1 MSYHA
6 LYRAHRPQKFSDVVG
21 QVHIVRTIQ
30 NALTHERLSHAY
42 LFCGPRGTGKTSI
55 AKIIAK
61 AVNCVNYPT
70 DEPCNE
76 CVNCT
81 TITNG
86 SNSDVFE
93 IDAASN
99 NGVDEIREIRDK
111 VKYAPTMGRYKVYI
125 IDEVHMLSTGA
136 FNALL
141 KTLEEPPKHVIFIL
155 ATTEPHKIPPT
166 IISRCQRFDFK
177 QISTKEIYHHLIEI
191 LNQQNIEYEQEAIQL
206 VAELAEGYI
215 IDEVHMLSTGAFNAL
230 LKTLEEPPKHVIF
243 ILATTEPHKIP
254 PTIISRCQRF
264 DFKQISTKEIY
275 HHLIEI
281 LNQQNIE
288 YEQEAI
294 QLVAELAEGGMR
306 DALSLLDQV
315 ISYAFDKILMDD
327 VHALSGTISNTQL
340 LQIIQGIQNL
350 DFATII
356 DLIQEMVDSGKE
368 PSRII
373 DGLINV
379 YRDILMY
386 QKIKEA
392 SNISNLLIADPLFIP
407 LSEQLPSSQIV
418 QYLFKLNKLQNEMR
432 FSNHPELMLEVGLMS
447 LTESDLEH
455 QSGGVAY
462 EIEISDLKKEIETL
476 KRLIKKVEQTPVVNS
491 SNSSIINQEE
501 PQFKMDLFQDEP
513 KVSDFKLPATEDH
526 IILPEH
532 VTPEMLTIE
541 QILSH
546 ASKAAKDLVL
556 QKWSELNPLKMPEY
570 KEVVVL
576 LQDGTVVAASEEGF
590 INQEEPQFK
599 MDLFQDEPKVSD
611 FKLPATED
619 HIILPEHVTP
629 EMLTIEQIL
638 SHASK
643 AAKDLVLQKWSE
655 LNPLKMP
662 EYKEVVVLLQDGT
675 VVAASEEGFIL
686 TYKHEPGCK
695 RLLREDNKKI
705 AEQIVAYLFGKP
717 YSFSVMPE
725 AFWLE
730 QRQSYLEQKKQGIEP
745 RLKQYSQDIKNVIN
759 YNEEVQ
765 TKEDNFIDKI
775 VGMYGPDLVNIID
788 E

>member
-1 MSYHA
+1 MSYNA

-30 NALTHERLSHAY
+30 NALKHERLSHAY

-177 QISTKEIYHHLIEI
+177 QISTKEITQHLSEI
-191 LNQQNIEYEQEAIQL
+191 LTSQNIE
-206 VAELAEGYI
+206 
-215 IDEVHMLSTGAFNAL
+215 F
-230 LKTLEEPPKHVIF
+230 EEDAV
-243 ILATTEPHKIP
+243 
-254 PTIISRCQRF
+254 
-264 DFKQISTKEIY
+264 
-275 HHLIEI
+275 
-281 LNQQNIE
+281 
-288 YEQEAI
+288 

-315 ISYAFDKILMDD
+315 ISYSYDKILIDD
-327 VHALSGTISNTQL
+327 VHALSGTIANHQL
-340 LQIIQGIQNL
+340 LQIIRGIKDL
-350 DFATII
+350 DFSTII
-356 DLIQEMVDSGKE
+356 DLIQEMIDQGKE
-368 PSRII
+368 AIRII

-379 YRDILMY
+379 YRDLLMY
-386 QKIKEA
+386 QKIGNS
-392 SNISNLLIADPLFIP
+392 SNISNLLISDELFIS
-407 LSEQLPSSQIV
+407 LTEELRSAQIV

-432 FSNHPELMLEVGLMS
+432 FANHPELMLEVGLLS
-447 LTESDLEH
+447 LTETDSEMTGNKAD
-455 QSGGVAY
+455 Y
-462 EIEISDLKKEIETL
+462 EIEINDLKKEIEVL
-476 KRLIKKVEQTPVVNS
+476 KRLVKKVESIPTTVA
-491 SNSSIINQEE
+491 SNHTKIINQDDS
-501 PQFKMDLFQDEP
+501 QFKMNLFQEDT

-532 VTPEMLTIE
+532 ITPEMLTIE
-541 QILSH
+541 QVLSH
-546 ASKAAKDLVL
+546 ASKQARDNVL
-556 QKWSELNPLKMPEY
+556 EKWSQLNPIKMPEY
-570 KEVVVL
+570 KDVIVL
-576 LQDGTVVAASEEGF
+576 LQDGSVVAAS
-590 INQEEPQFK
+590 
-599 MDLFQDEPKVSD
+599 D
-611 FKLPATED
+611 
-619 HIILPEHVTP
+619 
-629 EMLTIEQIL
+629 
-638 SHASK
+638 
-643 AAKDLVLQKWSE
+643 
-655 LNPLKMP
+655 
-662 EYKEVVVLLQDGT
+662 
-675 VVAASEEGFIL
+675 EGFIL
-686 TYKHEPGCK
+686 TYKHEPGCR

-705 AEQIVAYLFGKP
+705 AEQIVAYLFGRP
-717 YSFSVMPE
+717 YAFNVMPE
-725 AFWLE
+725 SFWLE

-759 YNEEVQ
+759 YNEESQ
-765 TKEDNFIDKI
+765 TKDNGFVEDI
-775 VGMYGPDLVNIID
+775 VKMFGADLVNIID

>member
-1 MSYHA
+1 MSYNA

-30 NALTHERLSHAY
+30 NALKHERLSHAY

-177 QISTKEIYHHLIEI
+177 QISTKEITQHLSEI
-191 LNQQNIEYEQEAIQL
+191 LTSQNIE
-206 VAELAEGYI
+206 
-215 IDEVHMLSTGAFNAL
+215 F
-230 LKTLEEPPKHVIF
+230 EEDAV
-243 ILATTEPHKIP
+243 
-254 PTIISRCQRF
+254 
-264 DFKQISTKEIY
+264 
-275 HHLIEI
+275 
-281 LNQQNIE
+281 
-288 YEQEAI
+288 

-315 ISYAFDKILMDD
+315 ISYSYDKILIDD
-327 VHALSGTISNTQL
+327 VHALSGTIANHQL
-340 LQIIQGIQNL
+340 LQIIRGIKDL
-350 DFATII
+350 DFSTII
-356 DLIQEMVDSGKE
+356 DLIQEMIDQGKE
-368 PSRII
+368 AIRII

-379 YRDILMY
+379 YRDLLMY
-386 QKIKEA
+386 QKIGNS
-392 SNISNLLIADPLFIP
+392 SNISNLLISDELFIP
-407 LSEQLPSSQIV
+407 LTEELRSAQIV

-432 FSNHPELMLEVGLMS
+432 FANHPELMLEVGLLD
-447 LTESDLEH
+447 LTETDSEMTGNKAD
-455 QSGGVAY
+455 Y
-462 EIEISDLKKEIETL
+462 EIEINDLKKEIEVL
-476 KRLIKKVEQTPVVNS
+476 KRLVKKVESIPTTVA
-491 SNSSIINQEE
+491 SNHTKIINQDDS
-501 PQFKMDLFQDEP
+501 QFKMNLFQEDT

-532 VTPEMLTIE
+532 ITPEMLTIE
-541 QILSH
+541 QVLSH
-546 ASKAAKDLVL
+546 ASKQARDNVL
-556 QKWSELNPLKMPEY
+556 EKWSQLNPIKMPEY
-570 KEVVVL
+570 KDVIVL
-576 LQDGTVVAASEEGF
+576 LQDGSVVAAS
-590 INQEEPQFK
+590 
-599 MDLFQDEPKVSD
+599 D
-611 FKLPATED
+611 
-619 HIILPEHVTP
+619 
-629 EMLTIEQIL
+629 
-638 SHASK
+638 
-643 AAKDLVLQKWSE
+643 
-655 LNPLKMP
+655 
-662 EYKEVVVLLQDGT
+662 
-675 VVAASEEGFIL
+675 EGFIL
-686 TYKHEPGCK
+686 TYKHEPGCR

-705 AEQIVAYLFGKP
+705 AEQIVAYLFGRP
-717 YSFSVMPE
+717 YAFNVMPE
-725 AFWLE
+725 SFWLE

-765 TKEDNFIDKI
+765 TKKDDFIDNI
-775 VGMYGPDLVNIID
+775 VNLYGADLVNIID

>member
-1 MSYHA
+1 MHYI
-6 LYRAHRPQKFSDVVG
+6 VG

-30 NALTHERLSHAY
+30 NALKHERLSHAY

-177 QISTKEIYHHLIEI
+177 QISTKEITQHLSEI
-191 LNQQNIEYEQEAIQL
+191 LTSQNIE
-206 VAELAEGYI
+206 
-215 IDEVHMLSTGAFNAL
+215 F
-230 LKTLEEPPKHVIF
+230 EEDAV
-243 ILATTEPHKIP
+243 
-254 PTIISRCQRF
+254 
-264 DFKQISTKEIY
+264 
-275 HHLIEI
+275 
-281 LNQQNIE
+281 
-288 YEQEAI
+288 

-315 ISYAFDKILMDD
+315 ISYSYDKILIDD
-327 VHALSGTISNTQL
+327 VHALSGTIANHQL
-340 LQIIQGIQNL
+340 LQIIRGIKDL
-350 DFATII
+350 DFSTII
-356 DLIQEMVDSGKE
+356 DLIQDMIDQGKE
-368 PSRII
+368 AIRII

-379 YRDILMY
+379 YRDLLMY
-386 QKIKEA
+386 QKIGNS
-392 SNISNLLIADPLFIP
+392 SNISNLLISDELFIP
-407 LSEQLPSSQIV
+407 LTEELRSAQIV

-432 FSNHPELMLEVGLMS
+432 FANHPELMLEVGLLS
-447 LTESDLEH
+447 LTETDSEMTGNKAD
-455 QSGGVAY
+455 Y
-462 EIEISDLKKEIETL
+462 EIEINDLKKEIEVL
-476 KRLIKKVEQTPVVNS
+476 KRLVKKVESIPTTVA
-491 SNSSIINQEE
+491 SNHTKIINQDDS
-501 PQFKMDLFQDEP
+501 QFKMNLFQEDT

-532 VTPEMLTIE
+532 ITPEMLTIE
-541 QILSH
+541 QVLSH
-546 ASKAAKDLVL
+546 ASKQARDNVL
-556 QKWSELNPLKMPEY
+556 EKWSQLNPIKMPEY
-570 KEVVVL
+570 KDVIVL
-576 LQDGTVVAASEEGF
+576 LQDGSVVAAS
-590 INQEEPQFK
+590 
-599 MDLFQDEPKVSD
+599 D
-611 FKLPATED
+611 
-619 HIILPEHVTP
+619 
-629 EMLTIEQIL
+629 
-638 SHASK
+638 
-643 AAKDLVLQKWSE
+643 
-655 LNPLKMP
+655 
-662 EYKEVVVLLQDGT
+662 
-675 VVAASEEGFIL
+675 EGFIL
-686 TYKHEPGCK
+686 TYKHEPGCR

-705 AEQIVAYLFGKP
+705 AEQIVAYLFGRP
-717 YSFSVMPE
+717 YAFNVMPE
-725 AFWLE
+725 SFWLE

-765 TKEDNFIDKI
+765 SKKDDFIDNI
-775 VGMYGPDLVNIID
+775 VNLYGADLVNIID

>member
-1 MSYHA
+1 MSYNA

-30 NALTHERLSHAY
+30 NALKHERLSHAY

-177 QISTKEIYHHLIEI
+177 QISTKEITQHLSEI
-191 LNQQNIEYEQEAIQL
+191 LTSQNIE
-206 VAELAEGYI
+206 
-215 IDEVHMLSTGAFNAL
+215 F
-230 LKTLEEPPKHVIF
+230 EEDAV
-243 ILATTEPHKIP
+243 
-254 PTIISRCQRF
+254 
-264 DFKQISTKEIY
+264 
-275 HHLIEI
+275 
-281 LNQQNIE
+281 
-288 YEQEAI
+288 

-315 ISYAFDKILMDD
+315 ISYSYDKILIDD
-327 VHALSGTISNTQL
+327 VHALSGTIANHQL
-340 LQIIQGIQNL
+340 LQIIRGIKDL
-350 DFATII
+350 DFSTII
-356 DLIQEMVDSGKE
+356 DLIQEMIDQGKE
-368 PSRII
+368 AIRII

-379 YRDILMY
+379 YRDLLMY
-386 QKIKEA
+386 QKIGDS
-392 SNISNLLIADPLFIP
+392 SNISNLLISDELFIP
-407 LSEQLPSSQIV
+407 LTEELRSAQIV

-432 FSNHPELMLEVGLMS
+432 FANHPELMLEVGLLS
-447 LTESDLEH
+447 LTETDSEMTGNKAD
-455 QSGGVAY
+455 Y
-462 EIEISDLKKEIETL
+462 EIEINDLKKEIEVL
-476 KRLIKKVEQTPVVNS
+476 KRLVKKVESIPTTVA
-491 SNSSIINQEE
+491 SNHTKIINQDDS
-501 PQFKMDLFQDEP
+501 QFKMNLFQEDT

-532 VTPEMLTIE
+532 ITPEMLTIE
-541 QILSH
+541 QVLSH
-546 ASKAAKDLVL
+546 ASKQARDNVL
-556 QKWSELNPLKMPEY
+556 EKWSQLNPIKMPEY
-570 KEVVVL
+570 KDVIVL
-576 LQDGTVVAASEEGF
+576 LQDGSVVAAS
-590 INQEEPQFK
+590 
-599 MDLFQDEPKVSD
+599 D
-611 FKLPATED
+611 
-619 HIILPEHVTP
+619 
-629 EMLTIEQIL
+629 
-638 SHASK
+638 
-643 AAKDLVLQKWSE
+643 
-655 LNPLKMP
+655 
-662 EYKEVVVLLQDGT
+662 
-675 VVAASEEGFIL
+675 EGFIL
-686 TYKHEPGCK
+686 TYKHEPGCR

-705 AEQIVAYLFGKP
+705 AEQIVAYLFGRP
-717 YSFSVMPE
+717 YAFNVMPE
-725 AFWLE
+725 SFWLE

-765 TKEDNFIDKI
+765 SKKDDFIDNI
-775 VGMYGPDLVNIID
+775 VNLYGADLVNIID

>member
-1 MSYHA
+1 MSYNA

-30 NALTHERLSHAY
+30 NALKHERLSHAY

-177 QISTKEIYHHLIEI
+177 QISTKEITQHLSEI
-191 LNQQNIEYEQEAIQL
+191 LTSQNIE
-206 VAELAEGYI
+206 
-215 IDEVHMLSTGAFNAL
+215 F
-230 LKTLEEPPKHVIF
+230 EEDAV
-243 ILATTEPHKIP
+243 
-254 PTIISRCQRF
+254 
-264 DFKQISTKEIY
+264 
-275 HHLIEI
+275 
-281 LNQQNIE
+281 
-288 YEQEAI
+288 

-315 ISYAFDKILMDD
+315 ISYSYDKILIDD
-327 VHALSGTISNTQL
+327 VHALSGTIANHQL
-340 LQIIQGIQNL
+340 LQIIRGIKDL
-350 DFATII
+350 DFSTII
-356 DLIQEMVDSGKE
+356 DLIQEMIDQGKE
-368 PSRII
+368 AIRII

-379 YRDILMY
+379 YRDLLMY
-386 QKIKEA
+386 QKIGNS
-392 SNISNLLIADPLFIP
+392 SNISNLLISDELFIP
-407 LSEQLPSSQIV
+407 LTEELRSAQIV

-432 FSNHPELMLEVGLMS
+432 FANHPELMLEVGLLS
-447 LTESDLEH
+447 LTETDSEMTGNKAD
-455 QSGGVAY
+455 Y
-462 EIEISDLKKEIETL
+462 EIEINDLKKEIEVL
-476 KRLIKKVEQTPVVNS
+476 KRLVKKVESIPTTVA
-491 SNSSIINQEE
+491 SNHTKIINQDDS
-501 PQFKMDLFQDEP
+501 QFKMNLFQEDT
-513 KVSDFKLPATEDH
+513 KVSDFKLPATEDQ

-532 VTPEMLTIE
+532 ITPEMLTIE
-541 QILSH
+541 QVLSH
-546 ASKAAKDLVL
+546 ASKQARDNVL
-556 QKWSELNPLKMPEY
+556 EKWSQLNPIKMPEY
-570 KEVVVL
+570 KDVIVL
-576 LQDGTVVAASEEGF
+576 LQDGSVVAAS
-590 INQEEPQFK
+590 
-599 MDLFQDEPKVSD
+599 D
-611 FKLPATED
+611 
-619 HIILPEHVTP
+619 
-629 EMLTIEQIL
+629 
-638 SHASK
+638 
-643 AAKDLVLQKWSE
+643 
-655 LNPLKMP
+655 
-662 EYKEVVVLLQDGT
+662 
-675 VVAASEEGFIL
+675 EGFIL
-686 TYKHEPGCK
+686 TYKHEPGCR

-705 AEQIVAYLFGKP
+705 AEQIVAYLFGRP
-717 YSFSVMPE
+717 YAFNVMPE
-725 AFWLE
+725 SFWLE

-765 TKEDNFIDKI
+765 SKKDDFIDNI
-775 VGMYGPDLVNIID
+775 VNLYGADLVNIID

>member
-1 MSYHA
+1 MSYNA

-30 NALTHERLSHAY
+30 NALKHERLSHAY

-141 KTLEEPPKHVIFIL
+141 KTLEEPPKPVIFIL

-177 QISTKEIYHHLIEI
+177 QISTKEITQHLSEI
-191 LNQQNIEYEQEAIQL
+191 LTSQNIE
-206 VAELAEGYI
+206 
-215 IDEVHMLSTGAFNAL
+215 F
-230 LKTLEEPPKHVIF
+230 EEDAV
-243 ILATTEPHKIP
+243 
-254 PTIISRCQRF
+254 
-264 DFKQISTKEIY
+264 
-275 HHLIEI
+275 
-281 LNQQNIE
+281 
-288 YEQEAI
+288 

-315 ISYAFDKILMDD
+315 ISYSYDKILIDD
-327 VHALSGTISNTQL
+327 VHALSGTIANHQL
-340 LQIIQGIQNL
+340 LQIIRGIKDL
-350 DFATII
+350 DFSTII
-356 DLIQEMVDSGKE
+356 DLIQDMIDQGKE
-368 PSRII
+368 AIRII

-379 YRDILMY
+379 YRDLLMY
-386 QKIKEA
+386 QKIGNS
-392 SNISNLLIADPLFIP
+392 SNISNLLISDELFIP
-407 LSEQLPSSQIV
+407 LTEELRSAQIV

-432 FSNHPELMLEVGLMS
+432 FANHPELMLEVGLLS
-447 LTESDLEH
+447 LTETDSEMTGNKAD
-455 QSGGVAY
+455 Y
-462 EIEISDLKKEIETL
+462 EIEINDLKKEIEVL
-476 KRLIKKVEQTPVVNS
+476 KRLVKKVESIPTTVA
-491 SNSSIINQEE
+491 SNHTKIINQDDS
-501 PQFKMDLFQDEP
+501 QFKMNLFQEDT

-532 VTPEMLTIE
+532 ITPEMLTIE
-541 QILSH
+541 QVLSH
-546 ASKAAKDLVL
+546 ASKQARDNVL
-556 QKWSELNPLKMPEY
+556 EKWSQLNPIKMPEY
-570 KEVVVL
+570 KDVIVL
-576 LQDGTVVAASEEGF
+576 LQDGSVVAAS
-590 INQEEPQFK
+590 
-599 MDLFQDEPKVSD
+599 D
-611 FKLPATED
+611 
-619 HIILPEHVTP
+619 
-629 EMLTIEQIL
+629 
-638 SHASK
+638 
-643 AAKDLVLQKWSE
+643 
-655 LNPLKMP
+655 
-662 EYKEVVVLLQDGT
+662 
-675 VVAASEEGFIL
+675 EGFIL
-686 TYKHEPGCK
+686 TYKHEPGCR

-705 AEQIVAYLFGKP
+705 AEQIVAYLFGRP
-717 YSFSVMPE
+717 YAFNVMPE
-725 AFWLE
+725 SFWLE

-765 TKEDNFIDKI
+765 SKKDDFIDNI
-775 VGMYGPDLVNIID
+775 VNLYGADLVNIID

>member
-1 MSYHA
+1 MSYNA

-30 NALTHERLSHAY
+30 NALKHERLSHAY

-111 VKYAPTMGRYKVYI
+111 VKYAPTMGRNKVYI

-177 QISTKEIYHHLIEI
+177 QISTKEITQHLSEI
-191 LNQQNIEYEQEAIQL
+191 LTSQNIE
-206 VAELAEGYI
+206 
-215 IDEVHMLSTGAFNAL
+215 F
-230 LKTLEEPPKHVIF
+230 EEDAV
-243 ILATTEPHKIP
+243 
-254 PTIISRCQRF
+254 
-264 DFKQISTKEIY
+264 
-275 HHLIEI
+275 
-281 LNQQNIE
+281 
-288 YEQEAI
+288 

-315 ISYAFDKILMDD
+315 ISYSYDKILIDD
-327 VHALSGTISNTQL
+327 VHALSGTIANHQL
-340 LQIIQGIQNL
+340 LQIIRGIKDL
-350 DFATII
+350 DFSTII
-356 DLIQEMVDSGKE
+356 DLIQDMIDQGKE
-368 PSRII
+368 AIRII

-379 YRDILMY
+379 YRDLLMY
-386 QKIKEA
+386 QKIGNS
-392 SNISNLLIADPLFIP
+392 SNISNLLISDELFIP
-407 LSEQLPSSQIV
+407 LTEELRSAQIV

-432 FSNHPELMLEVGLMS
+432 FANHPELMLEVGLLS
-447 LTESDLEH
+447 LTETDSEMTGNKAD
-455 QSGGVAY
+455 Y
-462 EIEISDLKKEIETL
+462 EIEINDLKKEIEVL
-476 KRLIKKVEQTPVVNS
+476 KRLVKKVESIPTTVA
-491 SNSSIINQEE
+491 SNHTKIINQDDS
-501 PQFKMDLFQDEP
+501 QFKMNLFQEDT

-532 VTPEMLTIE
+532 ITPEMLTIE
-541 QILSH
+541 QVLSH
-546 ASKAAKDLVL
+546 ASKQARDNVL
-556 QKWSELNPLKMPEY
+556 EKWSQLNPIKMPEY
-570 KEVVVL
+570 KDVIVL
-576 LQDGTVVAASEEGF
+576 LQDGSVVAAS
-590 INQEEPQFK
+590 
-599 MDLFQDEPKVSD
+599 D
-611 FKLPATED
+611 
-619 HIILPEHVTP
+619 
-629 EMLTIEQIL
+629 
-638 SHASK
+638 
-643 AAKDLVLQKWSE
+643 
-655 LNPLKMP
+655 
-662 EYKEVVVLLQDGT
+662 
-675 VVAASEEGFIL
+675 EGFIL
-686 TYKHEPGCK
+686 TYKHEPGCR

-705 AEQIVAYLFGKP
+705 AEQIVAYLFGRP
-717 YSFSVMPE
+717 YAFNVMPE
-725 AFWLE
+725 SFWLE

-765 TKEDNFIDKI
+765 SKKDDFIDNI
-775 VGMYGPDLVNIID
+775 VNLYGADLVNIID

>member
-1 MSYHA
+1 MSYNA

-30 NALTHERLSHAY
+30 NALKHERLSHAY

-177 QISTKEIYHHLIEI
+177 QISTKEITQHLSEI
-191 LNQQNIEYEQEAIQL
+191 LTSQNIE
-206 VAELAEGYI
+206 
-215 IDEVHMLSTGAFNAL
+215 F
-230 LKTLEEPPKHVIF
+230 EEDAV
-243 ILATTEPHKIP
+243 
-254 PTIISRCQRF
+254 
-264 DFKQISTKEIY
+264 
-275 HHLIEI
+275 
-281 LNQQNIE
+281 
-288 YEQEAI
+288 

-315 ISYAFDKILMDD
+315 ISYSYDKILIDD
-327 VHALSGTISNTQL
+327 VHALSGTIANHQL
-340 LQIIQGIQNL
+340 LQIIRGIKDL
-350 DFATII
+350 DFSTII
-356 DLIQEMVDSGKE
+356 DLIQEMIDQGKE
-368 PSRII
+368 AIRII

-379 YRDILMY
+379 YRDLLMY
-386 QKIKEA
+386 QKIGNS
-392 SNISNLLIADPLFIP
+392 SNISNLLISDELFIP
-407 LSEQLPSSQIV
+407 LTEELRSAQIV

-432 FSNHPELMLEVGLMS
+432 FANHPELMLEVGLLD
-447 LTESDLEH
+447 LTETDSEMTGNKAD
-455 QSGGVAY
+455 Y
-462 EIEISDLKKEIETL
+462 EIEINDLKKEIEVL
-476 KRLIKKVEQTPVVNS
+476 KRLVKKVESIPTTVA
-491 SNSSIINQEE
+491 SNHTKIINQDDS
-501 PQFKMDLFQDEP
+501 QFKMNLFQEDT

-532 VTPEMLTIE
+532 ITPEMLTIE
-541 QILSH
+541 QVLSH
-546 ASKAAKDLVL
+546 ASKQARDNVL
-556 QKWSELNPLKMPEY
+556 EKWSQLNPIKMPEY
-570 KEVVVL
+570 KDVIVL
-576 LQDGTVVAASEEGF
+576 LQDGSVVAAS
-590 INQEEPQFK
+590 
-599 MDLFQDEPKVSD
+599 D
-611 FKLPATED
+611 
-619 HIILPEHVTP
+619 
-629 EMLTIEQIL
+629 
-638 SHASK
+638 
-643 AAKDLVLQKWSE
+643 
-655 LNPLKMP
+655 
-662 EYKEVVVLLQDGT
+662 
-675 VVAASEEGFIL
+675 EGFIL
-686 TYKHEPGCK
+686 TYKHEPGCR

-705 AEQIVAYLFGKP
+705 AEQIVAYLFGRP
-717 YSFSVMPE
+717 YAFNVMPE
-725 AFWLE
+725 SFWLE

-765 TKEDNFIDKI
+765 SKKDDFIDNI
-775 VGMYGPDLVNIID
+775 VNLYGADLVNIID

>member
-1 MSYHA
+1 MSYNA

-30 NALTHERLSHAY
+30 NALKHERLSHAY

-177 QISTKEIYHHLIEI
+177 QISTKEITQHLSEI
-191 LNQQNIEYEQEAIQL
+191 LTSQNIE
-206 VAELAEGYI
+206 
-215 IDEVHMLSTGAFNAL
+215 F
-230 LKTLEEPPKHVIF
+230 EEDAV
-243 ILATTEPHKIP
+243 
-254 PTIISRCQRF
+254 
-264 DFKQISTKEIY
+264 
-275 HHLIEI
+275 
-281 LNQQNIE
+281 
-288 YEQEAI
+288 

-315 ISYAFDKILMDD
+315 ISYSYDKILIDD
-327 VHALSGTISNTQL
+327 VHALSGTIANHQL
-340 LQIIQGIQNL
+340 LQIIRGIKDL
-350 DFATII
+350 DFSTII
-356 DLIQEMVDSGKE
+356 DLIQDMIDQGKE
-368 PSRII
+368 AIRII

-379 YRDILMY
+379 YRDLLMY
-386 QKIKEA
+386 QKIGNS
-392 SNISNLLIADPLFIP
+392 SNISNLLISDELFIP
-407 LSEQLPSSQIV
+407 LTEELRSAQIV

-432 FSNHPELMLEVGLMS
+432 FANHPELMLEVGLLS
-447 LTESDLEH
+447 LTETDSEMTGNKAD
-455 QSGGVAY
+455 Y
-462 EIEISDLKKEIETL
+462 EIEINDLKKEIEVL
-476 KRLIKKVEQTPVVNS
+476 KRLVKKVESIPTTVA
-491 SNSSIINQEE
+491 SNHTKIINQDDS
-501 PQFKMDLFQDEP
+501 QFKMNLFQEDT

-532 VTPEMLTIE
+532 ITPEMLTIE
-541 QILSH
+541 QVLSH
-546 ASKAAKDLVL
+546 ASKQARDNVL
-556 QKWSELNPLKMPEY
+556 EKWSQLNPIKMPEY
-570 KEVVVL
+570 KDVIVL
-576 LQDGTVVAASEEGF
+576 LQDGSVVAAS
-590 INQEEPQFK
+590 
-599 MDLFQDEPKVSD
+599 D
-611 FKLPATED
+611 
-619 HIILPEHVTP
+619 
-629 EMLTIEQIL
+629 
-638 SHASK
+638 
-643 AAKDLVLQKWSE
+643 
-655 LNPLKMP
+655 
-662 EYKEVVVLLQDGT
+662 
-675 VVAASEEGFIL
+675 EGFIL
-686 TYKHEPGCK
+686 TYKHEPGCR

-705 AEQIVAYLFGKP
+705 AEQIVAYLFGRP
-717 YSFSVMPE
+717 YAFNVMPE
-725 AFWLE
+725 SFWLE

-765 TKEDNFIDKI
+765 SKKDDFIDNI
-775 VGMYGPDLVNIID
+775 VNLYGADLVNIID

>member
-1 MSYHA
+1 MSYNA

-30 NALTHERLSHAY
+30 NALKHERLSHAY

-177 QISTKEIYHHLIEI
+177 QISTKEITQHLSEI
-191 LNQQNIEYEQEAIQL
+191 LTSQNIE
-206 VAELAEGYI
+206 
-215 IDEVHMLSTGAFNAL
+215 F
-230 LKTLEEPPKHVIF
+230 EEDAV
-243 ILATTEPHKIP
+243 
-254 PTIISRCQRF
+254 
-264 DFKQISTKEIY
+264 
-275 HHLIEI
+275 
-281 LNQQNIE
+281 
-288 YEQEAI
+288 

-315 ISYAFDKILMDD
+315 ISYSYDKILIDD
-327 VHALSGTISNTQL
+327 VHALSGTIANHQL
-340 LQIIQGIQNL
+340 LQIIRGIKDL
-350 DFATII
+350 DFSTII
-356 DLIQEMVDSGKE
+356 DLIQDMIDQGKE
-368 PSRII
+368 AIRII

-379 YRDILMY
+379 YRDLLMY
-386 QKIKEA
+386 QKIGNS
-392 SNISNLLIADPLFIP
+392 SNISNLLISDELFIP
-407 LSEQLPSSQIV
+407 LTEELRSAQIV

-432 FSNHPELMLEVGLMS
+432 FANHPELMLEVGLLS
-447 LTESDLEH
+447 LTETDSEMTGNKAD
-455 QSGGVAY
+455 Y
-462 EIEISDLKKEIETL
+462 EIEINDLKKEIEVL
-476 KRLIKKVEQTPVVNS
+476 KRLVKKVESIPTTVA
-491 SNSSIINQEE
+491 SNHTKIINQDDS
-501 PQFKMDLFQDEP
+501 QFKMNLFQEDT

-532 VTPEMLTIE
+532 ITPEMLTIE
-541 QILSH
+541 QVLSH
-546 ASKAAKDLVL
+546 ASKQARDNVL
-556 QKWSELNPLKMPEY
+556 EKWSQLNPIKMPEY
-570 KEVVVL
+570 KDVIVL
-576 LQDGTVVAASEEGF
+576 LQDGSVVAAS
-590 INQEEPQFK
+590 
-599 MDLFQDEPKVSD
+599 D
-611 FKLPATED
+611 
-619 HIILPEHVTP
+619 
-629 EMLTIEQIL
+629 
-638 SHASK
+638 
-643 AAKDLVLQKWSE
+643 
-655 LNPLKMP
+655 
-662 EYKEVVVLLQDGT
+662 
-675 VVAASEEGFIL
+675 EGFIL
-686 TYKHEPGCK
+686 TYKHEPGCR

-705 AEQIVAYLFGKP
+705 AEQIVAYLFGRP
-717 YSFSVMPE
+717 YAFNVMPE
-725 AFWLE
+725 SFWLE

-765 TKEDNFIDKI
+765 SKKDDFIVNI
-775 VGMYGPDLVNIID
+775 VILYGADLVNIID

>member
-1 MSYHA
+1 MSYNA

-30 NALTHERLSHAY
+30 NALKHERLSHAY

-177 QISTKEIYHHLIEI
+177 QISTKEITQHLSEI
-191 LNQQNIEYEQEAIQL
+191 LTSQNIE
-206 VAELAEGYI
+206 
-215 IDEVHMLSTGAFNAL
+215 F
-230 LKTLEEPPKHVIF
+230 EEDAV
-243 ILATTEPHKIP
+243 
-254 PTIISRCQRF
+254 
-264 DFKQISTKEIY
+264 
-275 HHLIEI
+275 
-281 LNQQNIE
+281 
-288 YEQEAI
+288 

-315 ISYAFDKILMDD
+315 ISYSYDKILIDD
-327 VHALSGTISNTQL
+327 VHALSGTIANHQL
-340 LQIIQGIQNL
+340 LQIIRGIKDL
-350 DFATII
+350 DFSTII
-356 DLIQEMVDSGKE
+356 DLIQDMIDQGKE
-368 PSRII
+368 AIRII

-379 YRDILMY
+379 YRDLLMY
-386 QKIKEA
+386 QKIGNS
-392 SNISNLLIADPLFIP
+392 SNISNLLISDELFIP
-407 LSEQLPSSQIV
+407 LTEELRSAQIV

-432 FSNHPELMLEVGLMS
+432 FANHPELMLEVGLLS
-447 LTESDLEH
+447 LTETDSEMTGNKAD
-455 QSGGVAY
+455 Y
-462 EIEISDLKKEIETL
+462 EIEINDLKKEIEVL
-476 KRLIKKVEQTPVVNS
+476 KILDKKVESIPTTVA
-491 SNSSIINQEE
+491 SNHTKIINQDDS
-501 PQFKMDLFQDEP
+501 QFKMNLFQEDT

-532 VTPEMLTIE
+532 ITPEMLTIE
-541 QILSH
+541 QVLSH
-546 ASKAAKDLVL
+546 ASKQARDNVL
-556 QKWSELNPLKMPEY
+556 EKWSQLNPIKMPEY
-570 KEVVVL
+570 KDVIVL
-576 LQDGTVVAASEEGF
+576 LQDGSVVAAS
-590 INQEEPQFK
+590 
-599 MDLFQDEPKVSD
+599 D
-611 FKLPATED
+611 
-619 HIILPEHVTP
+619 
-629 EMLTIEQIL
+629 
-638 SHASK
+638 
-643 AAKDLVLQKWSE
+643 
-655 LNPLKMP
+655 
-662 EYKEVVVLLQDGT
+662 
-675 VVAASEEGFIL
+675 EGFIL
-686 TYKHEPGCK
+686 TYKHEPGCR

-705 AEQIVAYLFGKP
+705 AEQIVAYLFGRP
-717 YSFSVMPE
+717 YAFNVMPE
-725 AFWLE
+725 SFWLE

-765 TKEDNFIDKI
+765 SKKDDFIDNI
-775 VGMYGPDLVNIID
+775 VNLYGADLVNIID

>member
-1 MSYHA
+1 MSYNA

-30 NALTHERLSHAY
+30 NALKHERLSHAY

-55 AKIIAK
+55 AKIVAK

-177 QISTKEIYHHLIEI
+177 QISTKEITQHLSEI
-191 LNQQNIEYEQEAIQL
+191 LTSQNIE
-206 VAELAEGYI
+206 
-215 IDEVHMLSTGAFNAL
+215 F
-230 LKTLEEPPKHVIF
+230 EEDAV
-243 ILATTEPHKIP
+243 
-254 PTIISRCQRF
+254 
-264 DFKQISTKEIY
+264 
-275 HHLIEI
+275 
-281 LNQQNIE
+281 
-288 YEQEAI
+288 

-315 ISYAFDKILMDD
+315 ISYSYDKILIDD
-327 VHALSGTISNTQL
+327 VHALSGTIANHQL
-340 LQIIQGIQNL
+340 LQIIRGIKDL
-350 DFATII
+350 DFSTII
-356 DLIQEMVDSGKE
+356 DLIQDMIDQGKE
-368 PSRII
+368 AIRII

-379 YRDILMY
+379 YRDLLMY
-386 QKIKEA
+386 QKIGNS
-392 SNISNLLIADPLFIP
+392 SNISNLLISDELFIP
-407 LSEQLPSSQIV
+407 LTEELRSAQIV

-432 FSNHPELMLEVGLMS
+432 FANHPELMLEVGLLS
-447 LTESDLEH
+447 LTETDSEMTGNKAD
-455 QSGGVAY
+455 Y
-462 EIEISDLKKEIETL
+462 EIEINDLKKEIEVL
-476 KRLIKKVEQTPVVNS
+476 KRLVKKVESIPTTVA
-491 SNSSIINQEE
+491 SNHTKIINQDDS
-501 PQFKMDLFQDEP
+501 QFKMNLFQEDT

-532 VTPEMLTIE
+532 ITPEMLTIE
-541 QILSH
+541 QVLSH
-546 ASKAAKDLVL
+546 ASKQARDNVL
-556 QKWSELNPLKMPEY
+556 EKWSQLNPIKMPEY
-570 KEVVVL
+570 KDVIVL
-576 LQDGTVVAASEEGF
+576 LQDGSVVAAS
-590 INQEEPQFK
+590 
-599 MDLFQDEPKVSD
+599 D
-611 FKLPATED
+611 
-619 HIILPEHVTP
+619 
-629 EMLTIEQIL
+629 
-638 SHASK
+638 
-643 AAKDLVLQKWSE
+643 
-655 LNPLKMP
+655 
-662 EYKEVVVLLQDGT
+662 
-675 VVAASEEGFIL
+675 EGFIL
-686 TYKHEPGCK
+686 TYKHEPGCR

-705 AEQIVAYLFGKP
+705 AEQIVAYLFGRP
-717 YSFSVMPE
+717 YAFNVMPE
-725 AFWLE
+725 SFWLE

-765 TKEDNFIDKI
+765 SKKDDFIDNI
-775 VGMYGPDLVNIID
+775 VNLYGADLVNIID

>member
-1 MSYHA
+1 MSYNA

-30 NALTHERLSHAY
+30 NALKHERLSHAY

-177 QISTKEIYHHLIEI
+177 QISTKEITQHLSEI
-191 LNQQNIEYEQEAIQL
+191 LTSQNIE
-206 VAELAEGYI
+206 
-215 IDEVHMLSTGAFNAL
+215 F
-230 LKTLEEPPKHVIF
+230 EEDAV
-243 ILATTEPHKIP
+243 
-254 PTIISRCQRF
+254 
-264 DFKQISTKEIY
+264 
-275 HHLIEI
+275 
-281 LNQQNIE
+281 
-288 YEQEAI
+288 

-315 ISYAFDKILMDD
+315 ISYSYDKILIDD
-327 VHALSGTISNTQL
+327 VHALSGTIANHQL
-340 LQIIQGIQNL
+340 LQIIRGIKDL
-350 DFATII
+350 DFSTII
-356 DLIQEMVDSGKE
+356 DLIQEMIDQGKE
-368 PSRII
+368 AIRII

-379 YRDILMY
+379 YRDLLMY
-386 QKIKEA
+386 QKIGNS
-392 SNISNLLIADPLFIP
+392 SNISNLLISDELFIP
-407 LSEQLPSSQIV
+407 LTEELRSAQIV

-432 FSNHPELMLEVGLMS
+432 FANHPELMLEVGLLS
-447 LTESDLEH
+447 LTETDSEMTGNKAD
-455 QSGGVAY
+455 Y
-462 EIEISDLKKEIETL
+462 EIEINDLKKEIEVL
-476 KRLIKKVEQTPVVNS
+476 KRLVKKVESIPTTVA
-491 SNSSIINQEE
+491 SNHTKIINQDDS
-501 PQFKMDLFQDEP
+501 QFKMNLFQEDT

-532 VTPEMLTIE
+532 ITPEMLTIE
-541 QILSH
+541 QVLSH
-546 ASKAAKDLVL
+546 ASKQARDNVL
-556 QKWSELNPLKMPEY
+556 EKWSQLNPIKMPEY
-570 KEVVVL
+570 KDVIVL
-576 LQDGTVVAASEEGF
+576 LQDGSVVAAS
-590 INQEEPQFK
+590 
-599 MDLFQDEPKVSD
+599 D
-611 FKLPATED
+611 
-619 HIILPEHVTP
+619 
-629 EMLTIEQIL
+629 
-638 SHASK
+638 
-643 AAKDLVLQKWSE
+643 
-655 LNPLKMP
+655 
-662 EYKEVVVLLQDGT
+662 
-675 VVAASEEGFIL
+675 EGFIL
-686 TYKHEPGCK
+686 TYKHEPGCR

-705 AEQIVAYLFGKP
+705 AEQIVAYLFGRP
-717 YSFSVMPE
+717 YAFNVMPE
-725 AFWLE
+725 SFWLE

-765 TKEDNFIDKI
+765 SK
-775 VGMYGPDLVNIID
+775 
-788 E
+788 

>member
-206 VAELAEGYI
+206 VAELAEG
-215 IDEVHMLSTGAFNAL
+215 
-230 LKTLEEPPKHVIF
+230 
-243 ILATTEPHKIP
+243 
-254 PTIISRCQRF
+254 
-264 DFKQISTKEIY
+264 
-275 HHLIEI
+275 
-281 LNQQNIE
+281 
-288 YEQEAI
+288 
-294 QLVAELAEGGMR
+294 GMR

-327 VHALSGTISNTQL
+327 VHALSGTISNAQL

-462 EIEISDLKKEIETL
+462 EIEIGDLKKEIETL

-491 SNSSIINQEE
+491 SNSSI
-501 PQFKMDLFQDEP
+501 
-513 KVSDFKLPATEDH
+513 
-526 IILPEH
+526 
-532 VTPEMLTIE
+532 
-541 QILSH
+541 
-546 ASKAAKDLVL
+546 
-556 QKWSELNPLKMPEY
+556 
-570 KEVVVL
+570 
-576 LQDGTVVAASEEGF
+576 

>member
-1 MSYHA
+1 MSYNA

-30 NALTHERLSHAY
+30 NALKHERLSHAY

-177 QISTKEIYHHLIEI
+177 QISTKEITQHLSEI
-191 LNQQNIEYEQEAIQL
+191 LNSQNLEFEEEA
-206 VAELAEGYI
+206 V
-215 IDEVHMLSTGAFNAL
+215 
-230 LKTLEEPPKHVIF
+230 
-243 ILATTEPHKIP
+243 
-254 PTIISRCQRF
+254 
-264 DFKQISTKEIY
+264 
-275 HHLIEI
+275 
-281 LNQQNIE
+281 
-288 YEQEAI
+288 

-315 ISYAFDKILMDD
+315 ISYSYDKILVDD
-327 VHALSGTISNTQL
+327 VHALSGTIANHQL
-340 LQIIQGIQNL
+340 LQIIKGIKEL
-350 DFATII
+350 DFSTII
-356 DLIQEMVDSGKE
+356 DLIQDMIDQGKE
-368 PSRII
+368 ASRII

-379 YRDILMY
+379 YRDLLMF
-386 QKIKEA
+386 QKIGNS
-392 SNISNLLIADPLFIP
+392 SNISNLLISDELFI
-407 LSEQLPSSQIV
+407 LLTEELRFTQIV

-432 FSNHPELMLEVGLMS
+432 FANHPELMLEVGLLS
-447 LTESDLEH
+447 LTETDSEAMGMTAD
-455 QSGGVAY
+455 Y
-462 EIEISDLKKEIETL
+462 EIEINELKKEIEVL
-476 KRLIKKVEQTPVVNS
+476 KRLVKKVENMPVKGAS
-491 SNSSIINQEE
+491 TQPRIINQDDS
-501 PQFKMDLFQDEP
+501 QFKMNLFQEDT
-513 KVSDFKLPATEDH
+513 KISDFKLPATDDH
-526 IILPEH
+526 VILPEH

-541 QILSH
+541 QVLSH
-546 ASKAAKDLVL
+546 ASKQARDNVL
-556 QKWSELNPLKMPEY
+556 EKWAQLSPIKMPEY
-570 KEVVVL
+570 KDVIVL
-576 LQDGTVVAASEEGF
+576 LQDGSVVAAS
-590 INQEEPQFK
+590 
-599 MDLFQDEPKVSD
+599 D
-611 FKLPATED
+611 
-619 HIILPEHVTP
+619 
-629 EMLTIEQIL
+629 
-638 SHASK
+638 
-643 AAKDLVLQKWSE
+643 
-655 LNPLKMP
+655 
-662 EYKEVVVLLQDGT
+662 
-675 VVAASEEGFIL
+675 EGFIL
-686 TYKHEPGCK
+686 TYKHEPGCR

-705 AEQIVAYLFGKP
+705 AEQIVAYLFDRP
-717 YSFSVMPE
+717 YAFNVMPE
-725 AFWLE
+725 SFWLE
-730 QRQSYLEQKKQGIEP
+730 QRQCYLEQKKQGIEP

-765 TKEDNFIDKI
+765 TKKDDFIDNI
-775 VGMYGPDLVNIID
+775 VNLYGADLVNIID

>member
-1 MSYHA
+1 MSYNA

-30 NALTHERLSHAY
+30 NALKHERLSHAY

-177 QISTKEIYHHLIEI
+177 QISTKEITQHLSEI
-191 LNQQNIEYEQEAIQL
+191 LTSQNIE
-206 VAELAEGYI
+206 
-215 IDEVHMLSTGAFNAL
+215 F
-230 LKTLEEPPKHVIF
+230 EEDAV
-243 ILATTEPHKIP
+243 
-254 PTIISRCQRF
+254 
-264 DFKQISTKEIY
+264 
-275 HHLIEI
+275 
-281 LNQQNIE
+281 
-288 YEQEAI
+288 

-315 ISYAFDKILMDD
+315 ISYSYDKILIDD
-327 VHALSGTISNTQL
+327 VHAL
-340 LQIIQGIQNL
+340 
-350 DFATII
+350 DFSTII
-356 DLIQEMVDSGKE
+356 DLIQEMIDQGKE
-368 PSRII
+368 AIRII

-379 YRDILMY
+379 YRDLLMY
-386 QKIKEA
+386 QKIGNS
-392 SNISNLLIADPLFIP
+392 SNISNLLISDELFIP
-407 LSEQLPSSQIV
+407 LTEELRSAQIV

-432 FSNHPELMLEVGLMS
+432 FANHPELMLEVGLLS
-447 LTESDLEH
+447 LTETDSEMTGNKAD
-455 QSGGVAY
+455 Y
-462 EIEISDLKKEIETL
+462 EIEINDLKKEIEVL
-476 KRLIKKVEQTPVVNS
+476 KRLVKKVESIPTTVA
-491 SNSSIINQEE
+491 SNHTKIINQDDS
-501 PQFKMDLFQDEP
+501 QFKMNLFQEDT

-532 VTPEMLTIE
+532 ITPEMLTIE
-541 QILSH
+541 QVLSH
-546 ASKAAKDLVL
+546 ASKQARDNVL
-556 QKWSELNPLKMPEY
+556 EKWSQLNPIKMPEY
-570 KEVVVL
+570 KDVIVL
-576 LQDGTVVAASEEGF
+576 LQDGSVVAAS
-590 INQEEPQFK
+590 
-599 MDLFQDEPKVSD
+599 D
-611 FKLPATED
+611 
-619 HIILPEHVTP
+619 
-629 EMLTIEQIL
+629 
-638 SHASK
+638 
-643 AAKDLVLQKWSE
+643 
-655 LNPLKMP
+655 
-662 EYKEVVVLLQDGT
+662 
-675 VVAASEEGFIL
+675 EGFIL
-686 TYKHEPGCK
+686 TYKHEPGCR

-705 AEQIVAYLFGKP
+705 AEQIVAYLFGRP
-717 YSFSVMPE
+717 YAFNVMPE
-725 AFWLE
+725 SFWLE

-765 TKEDNFIDKI
+765 SKKDDFIDNI
-775 VGMYGPDLVNIID
+775 VNLYGADLVNIID